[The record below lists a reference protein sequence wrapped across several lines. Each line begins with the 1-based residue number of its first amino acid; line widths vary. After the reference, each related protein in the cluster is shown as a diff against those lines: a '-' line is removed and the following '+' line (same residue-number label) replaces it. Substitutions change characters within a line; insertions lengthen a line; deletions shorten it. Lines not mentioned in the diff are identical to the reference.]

1 MKPCLIKQPAGIGDV
16 FFCQKIARI
25 MMQHG
30 YKVIWP
36 LRPDIH
42 WIQRYIKD
50 IWFPMTTDE
59 FPMKDIYFRGSGAVV
74 EEGGAFISPATA
86 DMTHNDGKIMSS
98 KYSMVGLDHSDWK
111 EYFKFERNFAKEDD
125 LYYNVL
131 GLKDD
136 SEFVFINNLYNTDVR
151 DSELLSPENYDLPV
165 VELKIIEGFTLFDW
179 CKVLEKAK
187 SVFTI
192 NTSINYLIDVLDT
205 SYERYVIIAHSEQNK
220 REIDYLFST
229 PHEMICK

>member
-50 IWFPMTTDE
+50 IWFPMTTDD

-74 EEGGAFISPATA
+74 EESGAPDIGEHF
-86 DMTHNDGKIMSS
+86 
-98 KYSMVGLDHSDWK
+98 
-111 EYFKFERNFAKEDD
+111 
-125 LYYNVL
+125 
-131 GLKDD
+131 
-136 SEFVFINNLYNTDVR
+136 NTDGIITLSDEFEV
-151 DSELLSPENYDLPV
+151 SEEIYESKMDAIQDNLERAKKMEVLEDFIWENY
-165 VELKIIEGFTLFDW
+165 F
-179 CKVLEKAK
+179 
-187 SVFTI
+187 
-192 NTSINYLIDVLDT
+192 
-205 SYERYVIIAHSEQNK
+205 Q
-220 REIDYLFST
+220 
-229 PHEMICK
+229 

>member
-25 MMQHG
+25 MMDHG

-59 FPMKDIYFRGSGAVV
+59 FPMKDIFFRGAGAVI

-98 KYSMVGLDHSDWK
+98 KYSMVCL
-111 EYFKFERNFAKEDD
+111 
-125 LYYNVL
+125 LYT
-131 GLKDD
+131 
-136 SEFVFINNLYNTDVR
+136 SPSPR
-151 DSELLSPENYDLPV
+151 DRTRSRMPSS
-165 VELKIIEGFTLFDW
+165 
-179 CKVLEKAK
+179 A
-187 SVFTI
+187 
-192 NTSINYLIDVLDT
+192 
-205 SYERYVIIAHSEQNK
+205 
-220 REIDYLFST
+220 
-229 PHEMICK
+229 

>member
-30 YKVIWP
+30 YKIIWP

-59 FPMKDIYFRGSGAVV
+59 FPMKDIFFRGAGAVV

-111 EYFKFERNFAKEDD
+111 DYFKFERNTKKEDE
-125 LYYNVL
+125 LYYDIL

-136 SEFVFINNLYNTDVR
+136 SEFVFINNLYNTDIR
-151 DSELLSPENYDLPV
+151 DCELYHPKTTIFLP
-165 VELKIIEGFTLFDW
+165 
-179 CKVLEKAK
+179 
-187 SVFTI
+187 
-192 NTSINYLIDVLDT
+192 
-205 SYERYVIIAHSEQNK
+205 
-220 REIDYLFST
+220 
-229 PHEMICK
+229 

>member
-1 MKPCLIKQPAGIGDV
+1 
-16 FFCQKIARI
+16 
-25 MMQHG
+25 MQHG
-30 YKVIWP
+30 YKIIWP

-59 FPMKDIYFRGSGAVV
+59 FPMKDIFFRGAGAVV

-86 DMTHNDGKIMSS
+86 DMTHNDRKIMSS
-98 KYSMVGLDHSDWK
+98 KFSMVGLDHSDWK
-111 EYFKFERNFAKEDD
+111 DYFKFERNTEKEDE
-125 LYYNVL
+125 LYYDIL

-136 SEFVFINNLYNTDVR
+136 SEFVFINNLYNTDIR
-151 DSELLSPENYDLPV
+151 DCELLSPENYNLPA

-205 SYERYVIIAHSEQNK
+205 SYERYVIIAHDEKNK
-220 REIDYLFST
+220 SEIDYLFTT

>member
-1 MKPCLIKQPAGIGDV
+1 MKPCLIKQPAGIGDI
-16 FFCQKIARI
+16 FFCQKIARL
-25 MMQHG
+25 MMDQG
-30 YKVIWP
+30 YQVIWP

-42 WIQRYIKD
+42 WIKDYIKD
-50 IWFPMTTDE
+50 IYFPTTDDD
-59 FPMKDIYFRGSGAVV
+59 FIGKDIYDRGAGAVV
-74 EEGGAFISPATA
+74 EEGGAFISPSTA

-125 LYYNVL
+125 LYYNIL

-165 VELKIIEGFTLFDW
+165 VELKIMEGFTLFDW

-192 NTSINYLIDVLDT
+192 NTSITYLIDVLDT
-205 SYERYVIIAHSEQNK
+205 SYERHVIIAHSEQKK
-220 REIDYLFST
+220 RAIDYLFST